1 MDIISP
7 VFYRDTPANLSFQVP
22 FSHGSFDNRI
32 LFLIFLENS
41 Y

>member
-7 VFYRDTPANLSFQVP
+7 VFYRDALANVSFQVH
-22 FSHGSFDNRI
+22 FSHGSFDNWI
-32 LFLIFLENS
+32 LFLIFSENS